1 MTSPRAPQPTVQAVE
16 PDRQKRPRRKLWR
29 RRRDWG
35 GIIAR
40 VLCTL
45 FAVVGLVPLAAG
57 GLARLDSVQRWAAVR
72 TTQLLR
78 DELGVEA
85 RYELE
90 LQPWP
95 LSISLEDLEIA
106 ASDGGSPFLLAR
118 RVVAR
123 PRIFSLL
130 AGKLDLGEVAIEEP
144 VVRAVV
150 RDGALTNLHYE
161 LPETGD
167 EPTGDADLP
176 LSAISLTNARVDLTI
191 DDVQLSSSEIDIDI
205 SAEEGPFEV
214 SVRTGRTEINH
225 RHADPAYPDEE
236 LLDED
241 VICALELRAGFDD
254 EVLRVRRLQ
263 LHGALDLDPEAGSRP
278 GCDLGDADWRKLAL
292 EVTGLEARYSK
303 EGGLERVDGRL
314 KARLP
319 VPVLHRFVDFA
330 PTSGWVEIDLDEA
343 HYDRSLRLPTTK
355 GSLLGKRLGL
365 DSRIVARSI
374 SARIE
379 TKDEQIHVTDATVG
393 WAGGDVSIARA
404 VISPFTKQADLD
416 AEGIVV
422 RGITLQ
428 EMLDDLSG
436 HPRAHVGW
444 ELDEVTVERFGG
456 TLNPPSLSGPMVAET
471 RNFAIYDRP
480 TDEPNRFR
488 MMGVQSAR
496 VSGIFKVTP
505 KAIVL
510 SGFTVVTPR
519 SRLRTTISL
528 GYDELLGLSVFEG
541 SEVAL
546 ADISPVVDV
555 PMTGKARIS
564 LEGHGPFEDPLLEG
578 DLSVDHFVFGGF
590 PIGDI
595 TSSRYRFRPLSLHLT
610 DAKLTHGASHI
621 DVPELHLDFDDGDA
635 DVVLTG
641 RTDTRATG
649 LHMVDFF
656 DMVKL
661 AKDPRWQ
668 GFRGLARGVA
678 EVDFVLGG
686 RRDRCGGGRLHVTTD
701 MALDK
706 PQLFGERYDSGSMQM
721 EYLWDDI
728 PAGDQG
734 IVMRLHSG
742 VLRKGTGTL
751 IARASIDRGAK
762 LQVDVTGT
770 AIPLTELSAMKD
782 VFGDPA
788 DDQDEAQRKIRP
800 EATVA
805 FVATVGGTLDRIDG
819 QASVDVSAL
828 RIGPDILPAS
838 HFTLDIVPTVGP
850 TRPVGR
856 TRCGHNVL
864 PGFNQA
870 VYDSDPLEGVFRLR
884 GSLFAGQVKFDDF
897 EITQQSAKMVSGKV
911 ELRRLDLGALANLL
925 PDVAFSATAP
935 RGSLTGDVF
944 LDELPLGEPGL
955 AEARMFI
962 KDLQISR
969 DGTSLR
975 VKNVA
980 EPVLLSGDALR
991 FPSMPLAA
999 RFSSGLKA
1007 TLVTGGTISHLSSEA
1022 PELGL
1027 ELRLDP
1033 VDLSKLG
1040 VDIPQI
1046 KRAAG
1051 EVRSSLVLEGTTE
1064 QPRLSG
1070 RLTLEDGL
1078 LRIEGFPLPLD
1089 DIDLDVRIREGEIRV
1104 RRARARAGNTGL
1116 LSLKARLPMRDFDIT
1131 GASGTLV
1138 AQDVSLPVAEGVKM
1152 TANATLN
1159 GSYEA
1164 PSNPSQRSLP
1174 HITGAVSLTQF
1185 AYTRPMSFS
1194 IDIDQLTGRGRT
1206 VVDTYK
1212 PENDILSFDIR
1223 LSSPRPLRISN
1234 NLIDMRLGVTEGGI
1248 QISGT
1253 NQRFGARGALRI
1265 EQDSKLFLQ
1274 GHDFVVRDGTV
1285 TFDDPTRIAPRLDV
1299 HAITEYRRYAATS
1312 DANTASADAAS
1323 TGGKWRISM
1332 HAHGD
1337 TDEPKVRFTSDP
1349 PLSQDDIV
1357 LLLQVG
1363 MTRAELDR
1371 GLAGSLAQTVGIEAL
1386 SAVTGLG
1393 QAVRKTVPIIDE
1405 FRVGSQY
1412 SSRSGRPE
1420 PTVSVGKR
1428 ISDKVRA
1435 GVTTGL
1441 SETREVRANL
1451 EWKLSRSVSVQG
1463 SYDNVNDV
1471 SSSVLGNVG
1480 ADLRWRLEFE

>member
-1 MTSPRAPQPTVQAVE
+1 MTSPRAPEPTVQAVE
-16 PDRQKRPRRKLWR
+16 PGRQKRPRRKPWR

-35 GIIAR
+35 GIVAR
-40 VLCTL
+40 TLCVI

-85 RYELE
+85 RYQLD
-90 LQPWP
+90 LRPWP

-106 ASDGGSPFLLAR
+106 ASDGGSPFLSAR

-150 RDGALTNLHYE
+150 RDGKLTNLHYE
-161 LPETGD
+161 LPETED
-167 EPTGDADLP
+167 EPKVDQDLP
-176 LSAISLTNARVDLTI
+176 LSAISLTDARVDLTI
-191 DDVQLSSSEIDIDI
+191 DDVHLISSEIDVDI
-205 SAEEGPFEV
+205 SAEQGPFEV

-225 RHADPAYPDEE
+225 RHADPAFPDEE

-254 EVLRVRRLQ
+254 GALRIRRLQ

-278 GCDLGDADWRKLAL
+278 GCDLGDDDWRKLAL
-292 EVTGLEARYSK
+292 EVTGLEARYTK
-303 EGGLERVDGRL
+303 EGGLERVDGRV
-314 KARLP
+314 KARVP

-343 HYDRSLRLPTTK
+343 HYDRSARLPRTK
-355 GSLLGKRLGL
+355 GTLLGKRLGL

-374 SARIE
+374 SAQIE
-379 TKDEQIHVTDATVG
+379 TKNDQIHVTEAAVG
-393 WAGGDVSIARA
+393 WAGGEVSIARA
-404 VISPFTKQADLD
+404 VVSPFTQQADLD
-416 AEGIVV
+416 VHGIVL
-422 RGITLQ
+422 RGVSLQ
-428 EMLDDLSG
+428 DLLDDLSG

-456 TLNPPSLSGPMVAET
+456 TLNPLDLSGPMVADT
-471 RNFAIYDRP
+471 RNFAVYDRP

-496 VSGIFKVTP
+496 VSGLFKVTP
-505 KAIVL
+505 DAIVL

-519 SRLRTTISL
+519 SRLRTTVSL
-528 GYDELLGLSVFEG
+528 GYEEILGLTIFEG
-541 SEVAL
+541 SEVEL

-564 LEGHGPFEDPLLEG
+564 LEGHGAFNDPLVEG
-578 DLSVDHFVFGGF
+578 DLSVDNFVFGGF
-590 PIGDI
+590 PIGDL
-595 TSSRYRFRPLSLHLT
+595 TSSRYRFRPLALHLT
-610 DAKLTHGASHI
+610 DAKLTHGTSHI
-621 DVPELHLDFDDGDA
+621 DVPELNIDFDDGDA

-641 RTDTRATG
+641 RADTRASG

-656 DMVKL
+656 DMVKMG
-661 AKDPRWQ
+661 KDPRWK
-668 GFRGLARGVA
+668 GFRGLARGIA
-678 EVDFVLGG
+678 DIDFVLGG
-686 RRDRCGGGRLHVTTD
+686 RRDRFGGGRLHVTTD
-701 MALDK
+701 MALENA
-706 PQLFGERYDSGSMQM
+706 QLFGERYDSGSMQM

-728 PAGDQG
+728 PAGDRG

-742 VLRKGTGTL
+742 VLRKGKGTL
-751 IARASIDRGAK
+751 IARAAIDRGAK

-770 AIPLTELSAMKD
+770 AIPLTEISAMQN
-782 VFGDPA
+782 VFGDPD

-800 EATVA
+800 EAKLS

-819 QASVDVSAL
+819 QASIDVSPL

-856 TRCGHNVL
+856 HDVMPDVNR
-864 PGFNQA
+864 A

-897 EITQQSAKMVSGKV
+897 EITQQTASMASGKV
-911 ELRRLDLGALANLL
+911 ELRSLDLGALANLL
-925 PDVAFSATAP
+925 PDVAFSATPP
-935 RGSLTGDVF
+935 RGSLTADVF
-944 LDELPLGEPGL
+944 LDELPLDEPGL

-962 KDLQISR
+962 QDLRVSR
-969 DGTSLR
+969 AGTSLR
-975 VKNVA
+975 IQDVA

-991 FPSMPLAA
+991 FPSMPLSA

-1007 TLVTGGTISHLSSEA
+1007 TLVTGGTISHLSSDA
-1022 PELGL
+1022 PKLDL

-1051 EVRSSLVLEGTTE
+1051 EVRSSLTLEGTF
-1064 QPRLSG
+1064 QRPRLTG

-1089 DIDLDVRIREGEIRV
+1089 DINLDVRIREGEIRV

-1116 LSLKARLPMRDFDIT
+1116 LSFNARLPMRGFDIT
-1131 GASGTLV
+1131 GATGTLV
-1138 AQDVSLPVAEGVKM
+1138 AQNVSLPVADGVKM

-1164 PSNPSQRSLP
+1164 PTDPDGRSLP

-1206 VVDTYK
+1206 VVDAYK
-1212 PENDILSFDIR
+1212 PENDLLTFDIR

-1248 QISGT
+1248 RVSGT
-1253 NQRFGARGALRI
+1253 DQRFGARGSLRI

-1299 HAITEYRRYAATS
+1299 HATTEYRRYAASS
-1312 DANTASADAAS
+1312 DASASSADATSSS
-1323 TGGKWRISM
+1323 TGGQWRISM

-1393 QAVRKTVPIIDE
+1393 QAVRKTVPVIDE